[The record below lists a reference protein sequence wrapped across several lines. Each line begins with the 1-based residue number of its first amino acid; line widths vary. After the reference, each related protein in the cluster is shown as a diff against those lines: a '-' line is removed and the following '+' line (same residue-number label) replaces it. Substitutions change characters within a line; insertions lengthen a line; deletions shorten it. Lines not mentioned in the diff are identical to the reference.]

1 MTALLYVSAIGAT
14 VGIDLSALDRDD
26 AEAVR
31 AVWADAAA
39 EAVDV
44 PAAIVIPR
52 PSDRARMLQSLSRQV
67 THAAIDARRADLWML
82 HAAGIATPQGDVV
95 VFVGPSGR
103 GKTTASRHLGQHYG
117 YVSDETIGITSE
129 GRVLA
134 YRKPLSIIEEPRKP
148 KTERGPS
155 SVGLRAI
162 PPDLRVRAIILL
174 HRHPEHVGAPVVSPV
189 DLGDALEDL
198 VTQSSHLVE
207 RSDSLRFIAAIA
219 GATGGISA
227 VRYRDAS
234 ELRSIVPAL
243 LERPVSSPVVA
254 PPSARQAVSTRS
266 GTDEPRFFRATSVD
280 ELDLATSGRVAVLTR
295 QGGGRGTLHVLD
307 GIAPTLWAAASG
319 VPFGALVAA
328 VTDAHGAPEG
338 GDAAD
343 LVRASVDRLVAEGL
357 LCTAPAAPK

>member
-14 VGIDLSALDRDD
+14 VGIELSALDHDD

-31 AVWADAAA
+31 TVWADAAV
-39 EAVDV
+39 EAVDAPV
-44 PAAIVIPR
+44 AIVIPR

-67 THAAIDARRADLWML
+67 THAAIDARQAELWML

-95 VFVGPSGR
+95 VLVGPSGR

-117 YVSDETIGITSE
+117 YVSDETIGIAPD

-148 KTERGPS
+148 KVERGPS
-155 SVGLRAI
+155 SVGLGAI
-162 PPDLRVRAIILL
+162 PPDLRVRAIVLL
-174 HRHPEHVGAPVVSPV
+174 HRDAEHVGTPVVSPV
-189 DLGDALEDL
+189 DLRDALEDL
-198 VTQSSHLVE
+198 VTQSSHLVA

-219 GATGGISA
+219 GATGGINA

-234 ELRSIVPAL
+234 ELSTVVPEL
-243 LERPVSSPVVA
+243 LERPLSSPVVA
-254 PPSARQAVSTRS
+254 PQIARQVASAKS
-266 GTDEPRFFRATSVD
+266 DTDEPRFFRATIVD
-280 ELDLATSGRVAVLTR
+280 ELALGASDRLAVLTR
-295 QGGGRGTLHVLD
+295 DVGGRGTLHVLD

-328 VTDAHGAPEG
+328 VTNAHGAPEG
-338 GDAAD
+338 GNAAD
-343 LVRASVDRLVAEGL
+343 LVRASVGRLVAEGL
-357 LCTAPAAPK
+357 LRVVSTAAS